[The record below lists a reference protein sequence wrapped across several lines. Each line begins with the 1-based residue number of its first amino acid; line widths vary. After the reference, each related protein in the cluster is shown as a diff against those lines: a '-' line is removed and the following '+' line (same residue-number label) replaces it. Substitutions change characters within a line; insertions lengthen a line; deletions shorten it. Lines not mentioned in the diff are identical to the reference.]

1 MGIKEVLRNRNKSN
15 ILVSDKVRKKIE
27 DKGLSVDE
35 VMDKIFDL
43 DGLIIEAKQN
53 GSYELIYNYSGR
65 YTLVV
70 ILFINSNIRLA
81 TAWKSSKVIDKLLKK
96 ATYIYD
102 YRKRI
107 SLNKG
112 KIVKG

>member
-1 MGIKEVLRNRNKSN
+1 MGIKEVLRNKNKSG

-35 VMDKIFDL
+35 VLDKIFDL
-43 DGLIIEAKQN
+43 DDLIIEAKQN

-81 TAWKSSKVIDKLLKK
+81 TAWKSSKAIDKLLKK

-102 YRKRI
+102 YRRRI

-112 KIVKG
+112 NIVKG